1 MNTVIYNER
10 KLRMHPWGI
19 ALHIIKILFQNMF
32 LKNYFKII
40 MSFTNNMFMKDSIFK
55 GIFYMSLKD
64 YEFMLSSKTIFK
76 IPSPYLPEELQN
88 ENIRYNCFF
97 ETIWRKK
104 YENQKCL
111 KKYGHLKKIVHF
123 CFEQL
128 LNFVGSLF
136 CFQSIYPTTINER
149 VWQCE
154 LIGYTPPTRTD
165 EDVIESLKS
174 VREWTNNELHA
185 FGYNAKW
192 LNTIV
197 NELMCF
203 NTN

>member
-1 MNTVIYNER
+1 MNIVIYNER

-40 MSFTNNMFMKDSIFK
+40 MSFTNIMFMKDSIYK

-64 YEFMLSSKTIFK
+64 YEFMLSGKTIFK
-76 IPSPYLPEELQN
+76 VPSPYLPEELQN

-104 YENQKCL
+104 IWKSKVFEEIRSF
-111 KKYGHLKKIVHF
+111 KKNVHF

-136 CFQSIYPTTINER
+136 CFQSLRFLVIDFCILIDIIKYMI
-149 VWQCE
+149 E
-154 LIGYTPPTRTD
+154 L
-165 EDVIESLKS
+165 
-174 VREWTNNELHA
+174 
-185 FGYNAKW
+185 
-192 LNTIV
+192 
-197 NELMCF
+197 
-203 NTN
+203 